1 MRGLLTKF
9 FVVTFVFLGVLRG
22 EDLQLGFHLS
32 TYPQSDRDLGLVQK
46 FLLFSAEQTLDYPHC
61 SFAYELDGHAI
72 MSGPEEIIQPYVI
85 SFGEALEKIIREGIP
100 QDQFEGLKSRF
111 VSFLGDAL
119 AEKELANEIKWEM
132 AQDVG
137 GSLNPMQRKMLSMI
151 PDQNLSFQP
160 EIAVVSLGH
169 NPQAYYQLRLTAD
182 DQSNISKMIK
192 NLGELGWLGLLKK
205 KSAME
210 KLGDNIVPVHPLRF
224 LGYVVSNHSLKKQL
238 PKIMGDFVKRKSFL
252 NGHGKRIGFAQ
263 RMSNEVN
270 HHNML
275 QYVPGFAQQVGVSE
289 ASLQKYFS
297 AHDWEGLIRDL
308 MGD

>member
-1 MRGLLTKF
+1 M
-9 FVVTFVFLGVLRG
+9 VTFVFLGVVRG

-32 TYPQSDRDLGLVQK
+32 NYPQSDRDLGLVQK
-46 FLLFSAEQTLDYPHC
+46 FLLFSADQTLDYPHC
-61 SFAYELDGHAI
+61 SFAYELDGYAI
-72 MSGPEEIIQPYVI
+72 MSGPEESLQPYVI
-85 SFGEALEKIIREGIP
+85 SFGGALEKIIREGIP
-100 QDQFEGLKSRF
+100 RDQFEGLKSSF

-119 AEKELANEIKWEM
+119 AEKELAREIKWEM

-137 GSLNPMQRKMLSMI
+137 ESLNPMQHMMLSLL
-151 PDQNLSFQP
+151 PDQNLSSQP

-169 NPQAYYQLRLTAD
+169 NPQAYYQLRLTAE

-210 KLGDNIVPVHPLRF
+210 KLGDNIFPVHPLRF
-224 LGYVVSNHSLKKQL
+224 LGYVVSNPSLKKQL

-275 QYVPGFAQQVGVSE
+275 QYIPGFAQQVGVSE
-289 ASLQKYFS
+289 VSLQKYFS